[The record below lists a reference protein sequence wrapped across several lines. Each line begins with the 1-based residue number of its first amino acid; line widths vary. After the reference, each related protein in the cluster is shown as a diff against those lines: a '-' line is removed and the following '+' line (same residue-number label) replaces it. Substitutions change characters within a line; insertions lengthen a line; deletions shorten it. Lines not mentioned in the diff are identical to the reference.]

1 MHMLP
6 QLRELEHRHP
16 GELVVIGV
24 HSAKFMAEKA
34 TENLRDAIVRYGVDH
49 PVINDRD
56 FKVWNEYAVRAWP
69 TLLFVDPA
77 GKLVAK
83 HEGEAPVDALDRF
96 VTQALEEYRAEG
108 LIDTSRPLPIHAEA
122 LDEGRLAF
130 PGKVAADPSGRVAIS
145 DTNHDRVVLADLAG
159 NVERVVPGFEKP
171 QGVAFGGGR
180 LWVADTG
187 AHSIRSVD
195 LESFAVER
203 VAGLER
209 PAMSGEDLAQGA
221 LRSPWDVCW
230 LDPFLYIAM
239 AGSHQV
245 WRHDPRS
252 GVTEPWAGSG
262 REGILDGSLR
272 EAWLAQPSGLSSDG
286 EMLYVADSEVSGV
299 RVIDPAAGSVRTLV
313 GTGLF
318 DFGDRDGPAADALL
332 QHPLGVA
339 AVPGAVYIADTLN
352 GKVKRLDLLERVV
365 TTVASG
371 FGEPGGLALTGNR
384 LLVADT
390 NHHRIA
396 AIDLDTAEVTTLEL
410 SGLQ

>member
-6 QLRELEHRHP
+6 QLRELERMHP
-16 GELVVIGV
+16 DELVVIGV

-34 TENLRDAIVRYGVDH
+34 TENLREAIVRYGVDH

-77 GKLVAK
+77 GKLIAK
-83 HEGEAPVDALDRF
+83 HEGEAPVAALDRF
-96 VTQALEEYRAEG
+96 VSQALDEYRAEG
-108 LIDTSRPLPIHAEA
+108 LIDTSRRLPVRAEQ
-122 LDEGRLAF
+122 LDAGRLAF
-130 PGKVAADPSGRVAIS
+130 PGKVAAGPEGRIAVA
-145 DTNHDRVVLADLAG
+145 DTNHDRVVVADLSG
-159 NVERVVPGFEKP
+159 RVERVLTGFDKP

-187 AHSIRSVD
+187 HHSIRAVD
-195 LESFAVER
+195 LETFDVER
-203 VAGLER
+203 VAGIDR
-209 PAMSGEDLAQGA
+209 PAMSGEDLAAGG

-230 LDPFLYIAM
+230 LDSSLYIAM

-252 GVTEPWAGSG
+252 GHTEPWAGSG
-262 REGILDGSLR
+262 REGIQDGPLR
-272 EAWLAQPSGLSSDG
+272 DAWLAQPSGLSTDG
-286 EMLYVADSEVSGV
+286 RVLYVADSEVSGV
-299 RVIDPAAGSVRTLV
+299 RVIDPGPGTVRTLV

-318 DFGDRDGPAADALL
+318 DFGDRDGPAPEVLL

-339 AVPGAVYIADTLN
+339 AAAGAVYVADTLN
-352 GKVKRLDLLERVV
+352 GKVKRLDLAELTV
-365 TTVASG
+365 TTVAAG
-371 FGEPGGLALTGNR
+371 FGEPGGLAQAGDR

-390 NHHRIA
+390 NHHRLA
-396 AIDLDTAEVTTLEL
+396 ALDLETGEVTEVEL
-410 SGLQ
+410 TGLQ